1 MRGSRPAQQWFFGG
15 ELSLI
20 WKQFSSLA
28 NTKSA
33 SAAAD
38 LSSPLGR
45 QTAHMNWQLQSSSF
59 GGEIQGMDANQPEV
73 RLSKWQA
80 AAGVLGAVPC

>member
-1 MRGSRPAQQWFFGG
+1 MGLLSNSSLEMSSIFFG
-15 ELSLI
+15 
-20 WKQFSSLA
+20 SSSILQQTP
-28 NTKSA
+28 NTTQQ
-33 SAAAD
+33 
-38 LSSPLGR
+38 LQTSPLGR

-80 AAGVLGAVPC
+80 AAGVLGAVPW